1 MSDTPAAGGEML
13 AAISD
18 GLASLHTRFYGRG
31 PRAAKSYLLDGAI
44 VTFLWDG
51 FTKVEET
58 LIAAGRAAGVAD
70 LRRTFQEAMREEFIA
85 VVQTASGR
93 AVSGYLS
100 QINIEPNLAVEIF
113 LLEPLS

>member
-1 MSDTPAAGGEML
+1 ML

-18 GLASLHTRFYGRG
+18 GLASLYTRFYGRG
-31 PRAAKSYLLDGAI
+31 PRAAKSYLLDEAI

-58 LIAAGRAAGVAD
+58 LIASGRAASVAD
-70 LRRTFQEAMREEFIA
+70 LHRTFQEAMREEFIA
-85 VVQTASGR
+85 VVQAASGR

-100 QINIEPNLAVEIF
+100 QVHIEPNLTVEIF
-113 LLEPLS
+113 LLEPLG